1 MVKEVLLMKQTFT
14 ITSDHAGRRLD
25 TFLHESIPDL
35 SRSRLQKLIKD
46 GIVLLNRNKVTPH
59 HFLKEGDVIV
69 IPVFHSVIPA
79 PAFAGVNS
87 AGIQIKDDTF
97 SPNIIAETSEYLI
110 LDKPAGMIVH
120 PVTSHQPLTLVDWIL
135 THYPEV
141 KKIGDD
147 PLRPGI
153 VHRLDKDASGVM
165 VVARTQDSFESL
177 IRQFKLRQIKKEYL
191 VLVAGRVTPTE
202 GVIDFPIG
210 RSKKDYTKRA
220 AHTKE
225 GRSAITRY
233 EVLEQF
239 KHAALV
245 HVVPETGRTHQI
257 RVHFFAKG
265 NYIIGDT
272 VYSPPFSSP
281 RRRRSRPIQ
290 SDRLMLHATLLGF
303 RDLSGEWQKYEV
315 KPDKEFQRNIEQVR
329 IA

>member
-1 MVKEVLLMKQTFT
+1 MVKEVFLMKKTFT
-14 ITSDHAGRRLD
+14 ITPDHAGQRLD
-25 TFLHESIPDL
+25 IFLHESIPDL

-46 GIVLLNRNKVTPH
+46 GIVLLNRRKVTPH
-59 HFLKEGDVIV
+59 HFLKEGDTITLSSRAKRSEERDPDVHAYPLV
-69 IPVFHSVIPA
+69 
-79 PAFAGVNS
+79 
-87 AGIQIKDDTF
+87 
-97 SPNIIAETSEYLI
+97 IAETPDYLI

-120 PVTSHQPLTLVDWIL
+120 PVTSHQLFTLVDWIL

-202 GVIDFPIG
+202 GVIDLPIG
-210 RSKKDYTKRA
+210 RSKKDYIKRA

-245 HVVPETGRTHQI
+245 RVVPETGRTHQI

-265 NYIIGDT
+265 NPVIGDIL
-272 VYSPPFSSP
+272 YRMSSKVK
-281 RRRRSRPIQ
+281 SHQ
-290 SDRLMLHATLLGF
+290 SDAKADRLMLHATMLGF
-303 RDLSGEWQKYEV
+303 RDLSGEWQEYV
-315 KPDKEFQRNIEQVR
+315 VVPDEEFQKIITQSKNS
-329 IA
+329 